1 MEDRFDE
8 WRDRLNNYEVV
19 EILVYILGYD
29 TVEEMLWQQFI
40 EEEEDRYDYEGEL
53 QMEMERGN

>member
-1 MEDRFDE
+1 MEDRYDE
-8 WRDRLNNYEVV
+8 WRDRLDNDEVV
-19 EILVYILGYD
+19 EILVDRLGYGN
-29 TVEEMLWQQFI
+29 VEEVLWQQFI